1 MRLTSSEIEDLE
13 FEREELKALA
23 ALLKKILARNS
34 DTATGE
40 ELRDASATWELT
52 LELRKKLKL
61 ILRRSYE
68 RTIEC

>member
-23 ALLKKILARNS
+23 ALLKKSLARNS

>member
-1 MRLTSSEIEDLE
+1 
-13 FEREELKALA
+13 
-23 ALLKKILARNS
+23 LLKKILARNS